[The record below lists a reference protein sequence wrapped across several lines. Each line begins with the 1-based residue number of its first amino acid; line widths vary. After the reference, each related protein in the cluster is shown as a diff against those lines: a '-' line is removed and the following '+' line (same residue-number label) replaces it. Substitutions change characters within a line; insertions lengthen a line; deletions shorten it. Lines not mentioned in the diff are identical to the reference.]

1 MAQYQQPLY
10 PPHNAYQYPQQ
21 VYNTPDY
28 LNQPVPF
35 PQPAPGPAGH
45 TPIPRPKKFSRHTN
59 DTTTNYHDQRPL
71 KSAMK
76 RTSARSDVGRARR
89 GSHQS
94 RRDSEEKRRGR
105 DPLRDQINGG
115 VPIPV
120 APPSR
125 RSLSRQRT
133 NSRVAFIPGY
143 IQNRAYMSHSHQ
155 F

>member
-1 MAQYQQPLY
+1 MAQYQQQPY
-10 PPHNAYQYPQQ
+10 PQYNDYQYAQP
-21 VYNTPDY
+21 VFNTPDY
-28 LNQPVPF
+28 QPVPF
-35 PQPAPGPAGH
+35 PQPTPGPAGY
-45 TPIPRPKKFSRHTN
+45 TPVPRPKKFSRHTN
-59 DTTTNYHDQRPL
+59 EAVGGYNDQRPL

-76 RTSARSDVGRARR
+76 RTSARSDVGRSRR

-94 RRDSEEKRRGR
+94 RRESEEQRRGR

-133 NSRVAFIPGY
+133 NSRVAFIPGNVKRHAY
-143 IQNRAYMSHSHQ
+143 IPH
-155 F
+155 